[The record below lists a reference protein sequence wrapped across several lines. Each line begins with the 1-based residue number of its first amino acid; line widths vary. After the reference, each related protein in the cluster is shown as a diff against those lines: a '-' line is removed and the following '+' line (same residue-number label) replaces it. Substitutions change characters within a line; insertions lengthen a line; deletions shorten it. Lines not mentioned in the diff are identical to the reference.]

1 MQGFPVGSGSK
12 ESACNAG
19 DHGSIPGS
27 GRCPGEGNGNPLHYS
42 FLEKSMNRRS
52 WQAKVH
58 GIYTHKYIPFQILFP
73 YRLTQ
78 NIEYSSLC
86 YTIGLFW
93 LSLKVLYASPYL
105 TISKYSSLYF
115 LYYTRASLVAQMVKN
130 LPAMQEIWV

>member
-1 MQGFPVGSGSK
+1 
-12 ESACNAG
+12 
-19 DHGSIPGS
+19 
-27 GRCPGEGNGNPLHYS
+27 
-42 FLEKSMNRRS
+42 MNRRS

-105 TISKYSSLYF
+105 TISKHSSLYF